1 MSIESIRRRLEAAA
15 HAPTDLA
22 GLLNLAETVKALADS
37 YAAGNMPFGDELEEV
52 FLSLETL
59 EGSD

>member
-1 MSIESIRRRLEAAA
+1 MSIESIRHRLEAAA
-15 HAPTDLA
+15 HAPTDIA

-37 YAAGNMPFGDELEEV
+37 YAAGNMPFGDELDEV
-52 FLSLETL
+52 FLALETL